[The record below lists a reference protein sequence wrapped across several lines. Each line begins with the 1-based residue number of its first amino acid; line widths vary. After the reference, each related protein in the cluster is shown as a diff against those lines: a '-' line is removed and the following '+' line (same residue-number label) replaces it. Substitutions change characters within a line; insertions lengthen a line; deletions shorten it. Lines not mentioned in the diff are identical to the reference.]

1 MCLTLVTWCMRLLL
15 NSWCQLAKDMET
27 LLNLMGTEEDPWG
40 LQLKYVEMV
49 TCCIM
54 LFDTAVGGHIPDR
67 RSHAQPGHLI
77 ARQLLWRVKS
87 RPGGILASDP
97 VGSHSADSPTRIH
110 CHRCCAGAICQP
122 ALAATWRHLPEQCD
136 TFSNAERLTIYQ
148 WWVLGLVADEVPC
161 ISPVIADCAVDA
173 WPPVSRGT
181 LRKTPLMRP
190 ANPKRKCE
198 FSGQRH
204 VFDSRWPSM
213 PCLDILSLRKRVLP
227 VQACANL
234 EEAVGRLA
242 VKHSS
247 APCCFSLF

>member
-1 MCLTLVTWCMRLLL
+1 MDLSVQMCFTLVTCCMRLLL

-54 LFDTAVGGHIPDR
+54 LFATAVGGHIPDR

-110 CHRCCAGAICQP
+110 CHRCCAGATCQ
-122 ALAATWRHLPEQCD
+122 LWLLHGGTCQ
-136 TFSNAERLTIYQ
+136 SNVT
-148 WWVLGLVADEVPC
+148 P
-161 ISPVIADCAVDA
+161 SPMLNDSLYINGEF
-173 WPPVSRGT
+173 WGW
-181 LRKTPLMRP
+181 LRTKFHAYPL
-190 ANPKRKCE
+190 
-198 FSGQRH
+198 
-204 VFDSRWPSM
+204 W
-213 PCLDILSLRKRVLP
+213 
-227 VQACANL
+227 
-234 EEAVGRLA
+234 
-242 VKHSS
+242 
-247 APCCFSLF
+247 